1 MEKEIIKAIRIESKI
16 PLVSD
21 VGYKSLIK
29 FVKKLFEEEDEH
41 WTKEWQDM
49 PEFVQED
56 LTSFRKIVVHFKNND
71 AVDKF
76 SKLIGQKITPK
87 QPSLW
92 YPEVEP
98 RRYANKK
105 YIDES

>member
-1 MEKEIIKAIRIESKI
+1 MDKQ
-16 PLVSD
+16 
-21 VGYKSLIK
+21 
-29 FVKKLFEEEDEH
+29 KKLFEEVDEH

-49 PEFVQED
+49 PEFIQED

-71 AVDKF
+71 DVDKF

-105 YIDES
+105 YVDES